1 MKYVFDPSP
10 KTFPVSKRFLMP
22 LGAPRCSWLPLA
34 GGADV
39 PSPAS
44 HAPRAQSTF
53 GGWHPSCLFNVLLR
67 IRFPLLVQP
76 GPGREAGFA
85 SNPKC
90 LHLGFALIGVEANS
104 IDT

>member
-44 HAPRAQSTF
+44 HAPRAQGMF

-76 GPGREAGFA
+76 GLGREAGCLQ
-85 SNPKC
+85 SQM
-90 LHLGFALIGVEANS
+90 LHLGFALIGLEANS